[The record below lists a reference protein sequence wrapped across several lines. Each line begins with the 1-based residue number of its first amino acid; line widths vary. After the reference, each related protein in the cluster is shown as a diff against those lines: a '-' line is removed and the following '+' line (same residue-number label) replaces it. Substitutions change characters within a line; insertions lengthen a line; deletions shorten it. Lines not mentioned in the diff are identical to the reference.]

1 MNEPRGPKFVVG
13 WMPIVL
19 AMIGLLVVA
28 LVLET
33 QISLFDKTDFSRAFA
48 LALPVWILAG
58 FAILIRTATGS
69 ELKTWLICLAMLAL
83 LLLMTLCSF
92 APTAG

>member
-1 MNEPRGPKFVVG
+1 MNDTPGPKFVVG
-13 WMPIVL
+13 WMPIAL
-19 AMIGLLVVA
+19 AIIGLLIIA
-28 LVLET
+28 IVL
-33 QISLFDKTDFSRAFA
+33 QSQMSLFHKTDFSRAFA
-48 LALPVWILAG
+48 LSLPVWILAG

-69 ELKTWLICLAMLAL
+69 EAKTWLTCLAMLGL

>member
-1 MNEPRGPKFVVG
+1 MNDTPGPKFVVG

-19 AMIGLLVVA
+19 VIVGVMIIPI
-28 LVLET
+28 VL
-33 QISLFDKTDFSRAFA
+33 QSQMNLFHKTDVSRAFA
-48 LALPVWILAG
+48 FALPLWILAG
-58 FAILIRTATGS
+58 FAVLIRTATGS
-69 ELKTWLICLAMLAL
+69 EPKTWLICLAMLAL